1 MNKFLWT
8 QQSNFGPSPR
18 SGGAM
23 AFDSDRGRLVLF
35 GGNSGT
41 SRLGDT
47 WEWYGGFWTQV
58 EDIGPS
64 PRFLGAMV
72 YDVARKVCLLFGGR
86 DNDEHFLG
94 DTWQWDGVKWTQLLD
109 SGPVG
114 RSSHAMAFDIARGR
128 TVLFSGQAGPT
139 SSLADTWEFDGDNW
153 TQQQDAGPP
162 SRGGH
167 VMAFEDLSSRTV
179 LFGGTALDGTSFGD
193 TWAWDGNEW
202 RQIAEF
208 GPSGRLETAL
218 ASTQDGNLILYGGL
232 KTIFS
237 NDLLSDTWQFEG
249 KRWIQVQ
256 DIGPGPLHEAMAA
269 FDNLRAKVVIFGGI
283 AANSAGTTSFSANTW
298 ELSVDALKVASL
310 SFSEPLVAG
319 TPLQLTVG
327 LNRPAPSSDA
337 TVSFQGPIFTAAG
350 ANLPPLTVPAGQRQA
365 LVTIEFAPNPNPAT
379 LTFSASV
386 GDTPPLSITSD
397 VAGH

>member
-1 MNKFLWT
+1 
-8 QQSNFGPSPR
+8 
-18 SGGAM
+18 
-23 AFDSDRGRLVLF
+23 
-35 GGNSGT
+35 
-41 SRLGDT
+41 
-47 WEWYGGFWTQV
+47 
-58 EDIGPS
+58 
-64 PRFLGAMV
+64 
-72 YDVARKVCLLFGGR
+72 
-86 DNDEHFLG
+86 
-94 DTWQWDGVKWTQLLD
+94 
-109 SGPVG
+109 
-114 RSSHAMAFDIARGR
+114 
-128 TVLFSGQAGPT
+128 
-139 SSLADTWEFDGDNW
+139 
-153 TQQQDAGPP
+153 
-162 SRGGH
+162 
-167 VMAFEDLSSRTV
+167 MAFEDLSSRTV

-310 SFSEPLVAG
+310 SFSEPLVAE